1 MQQRDPSLPPGDR
14 ARRRSLF
21 GGRSEPLPPPAVTAG
36 LTPSAAERAEA
47 VMTAYQ
53 EMIQE
58 QLEDGLRAIQH
69 TANTLMHEIAAEVWR
84 SAGGDKQD
92 VAGTILQELS
102 RDQAIRSLIAHSDER
117 FQALAVRT
125 GRLEDGITMLSESVR
140 AARETIQQA
149 TDTLADTQGT
159 PMGVA
164 QIRAELS
171 EVTKQVASAF
181 EALAGR
187 DRAIVEA
194 VHARI
199 AEHGEMIAQETA
211 RISHAMESYVQHGV
225 EAMGQLAGSTDTQVH
240 SITTRD
246 EEISKRVEATI
257 DQRMARLAEQLQLLY
272 DRMGSGTTSL
282 HEEITFLSDR
292 VGVDARET
300 TEALGRIVDTR
311 ARGVAQLVRSDSET
325 LRRELVRSTEAHD
338 ATIARV
344 LDERLGQVT
353 DALTRTASGMATE
366 VSGRIREEVSQAIRV
381 KLDETVARL
390 ETRSEEQSRLIG
402 ARMDEA
408 VTAIDRNVVRLSD
421 SMEGQF
427 ERMGKVA
434 GDRAA
439 AAANLAIGARFDDVA
454 ARLQDATDAIER
466 AGSESRTA
474 TERTATHMAETRRA
488 LEERQM
494 AHGRELAQTMD
505 TRIASLAKLVRS
517 DNEMLAEQIVADQEA
532 SKQALRAVKELQA
545 NMPTEVIGM
554 IEERFASLTES
565 IERSN
570 EMLAARIDRMAETI
584 GRQQNDEIQVVI
596 DRMGDAMHALASLGK
611 PGPSHRS
618 PEPRIELE

>member
-58 QLEDGLRAIQH
+58 QLDDGLRAIQH

-596 DRMGDAMHALASLGK
+596 DRMGDAMHAIASLGK
-611 PGPSHRS
+611 PGARA
-618 PEPRIELE
+618 PEPRIDLE

>member
-1 MQQRDPSLPPGDR
+1 
-14 ARRRSLF
+14 
-21 GGRSEPLPPPAVTAG
+21 
-36 LTPSAAERAEA
+36 
-47 VMTAYQ
+47 MTAYQ
-53 EMIQE
+53 EMVQE
-58 QLEDGLRAIQH
+58 QLDDGLRAIQH

-92 VAGTILQELS
+92 VAGTILKELS

-596 DRMGDAMHALASLGK
+596 DRMGDAMHAIASLGK
-611 PGPSHRS
+611 PGARA
-618 PEPRIELE
+618 PEPRIDLE

>member
-21 GGRSEPLPPPAVTAG
+21 GGRSEPVAPPSVTAG
-36 LTPSAAERAEA
+36 LTASAAERAEA

-53 EMIQE
+53 EMVQE
-58 QLEDGLRAIQH
+58 QLDDGLRAIQH

-84 SAGGDKQD
+84 SAGGDKGD

-102 RDQAIRSLIAHSDER
+102 RDQAIRGLIAHSDER
-117 FQALAVRT
+117 FQALAART

-140 AARETIQQA
+140 AARETIQHA
-149 TDTLADTQGT
+149 TDTLADAQGT

-211 RISHAMESYVQHGV
+211 RISQAMESYVQHGV

-246 EEISKRVEATI
+246 EEISERVKATI
-257 DQRMARLAEQLQLLY
+257 DQRMAGLGEQLQLLY

-282 HEEITFLSDR
+282 HEEMTFLSDR

-300 TEALGRIVDTR
+300 TEAIGRMVDTR
-311 ARGVAQLVRSDSET
+311 ARGLAQLVRSDSET
-325 LRRELVRSTEAHD
+325 LRRELVRTTEAHD
-338 ATIARV
+338 EQIARV
-344 LDERLGQVT
+344 LDERLGHVT

-390 ETRSEEQSRLIG
+390 ETRSEEQSRLID
-402 ARMDEA
+402 ARMHEA

-434 GDRAA
+434 GERAA

-454 ARLQDATDAIER
+454 ARLQDATGAIES

-474 TERTATHMAETRRA
+474 TERTATQMAETRRV

-517 DNEMLAEQIVADQEA
+517 DNEMLASQIEADQEA
-532 SKQALRAVKELQA
+532 SKQALRVMKELQA
-545 NMPTEVIGM
+545 SMPTEVIGM
-554 IEERFASLTES
+554 VEERFASLAES

-570 EMLAARIDRMAETI
+570 EMLAARIDRMAETL

-596 DRMGDAMHALASLGK
+596 DRMGDAMHAIASLGK
-611 PGPSHRS
+611 PGVRTSS
-618 PEPRIELE
+618 EPRIDLE